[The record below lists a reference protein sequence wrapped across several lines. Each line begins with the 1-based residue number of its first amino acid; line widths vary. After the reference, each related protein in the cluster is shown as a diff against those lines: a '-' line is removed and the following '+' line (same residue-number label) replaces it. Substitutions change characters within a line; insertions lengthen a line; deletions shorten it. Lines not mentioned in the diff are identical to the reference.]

1 MVKKIYLEESVD
13 RASLKAFVARVF
25 KLSGLHLTVYN
36 ERGEAVVGN
45 HEEVLGGPV
54 EPADLAGFSD
64 GGIMARPDGNF
75 LKVVKLEWRGHIYG
89 AVLIGPYGSASGGP
103 ADGRMPRITGDQ
115 LDAV

>member
-103 ADGRMPRITGDQ
+103 ADGRMPR
-115 LDAV
+115 